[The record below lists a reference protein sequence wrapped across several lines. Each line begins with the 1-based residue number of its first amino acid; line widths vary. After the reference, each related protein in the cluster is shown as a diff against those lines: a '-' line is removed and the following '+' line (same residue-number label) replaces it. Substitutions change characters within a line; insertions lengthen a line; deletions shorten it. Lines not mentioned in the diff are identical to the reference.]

1 MDGGQGEAVRVPQA
15 AGTLVKL
22 PVAEDSALLP
32 SLLTLTDVFCT
43 GYHAA
48 VTAQVG
54 PGESVTV
61 VGDGA
66 VGLCAVMAARR
77 LGAEQ
82 IILMGRHTDRTDLG
96 AGFGATDVVLARARK
111 APRRSGS

>member
-15 AGTLVKL
+15 SRTLVQL
-22 PVAEDSALLP
+22 PVAADSALLP
-32 SLLTLTDVFCT
+32 SLMTLTDVFCT
-43 GYHAA
+43 GHHAA

-54 PGESVTV
+54 PGVSVAV

-66 VGLCAVMAARR
+66 VGLCAVLAAKR

-82 IILMGRHTDRTDLG
+82 I
-96 AGFGATDVVLARARK
+96 VL
-111 APRRSGS
+111 SGTSP